1 MTATNTTHA
10 NGGRR
15 EGIPFCSQAT
25 LLPLIKSTGTH
36 PTMNDRMADVPMWA
50 IESDDEEE
58 AEAAAPPPDKKSG
71 GGDIEMGKV
80 EAQEQPSYMTHFFNE
95 IDAVKADIEF
105 IKRATAKITKLSEEA
120 IHATTT
126 EKEQALSKK
135 LKPIVTETNKRAKR
149 TKNLIGLLK
158 EETKNLKTEGTLK
171 PSDERYVFAENTV
184 GFFNVNERIIR
195 ANAVLTSLFIVIE
208 SETIFVIRLLESLLT
223 K

>member
-1 MTATNTTHA
+1 
-10 NGGRR
+10 
-15 EGIPFCSQAT
+15 
-25 LLPLIKSTGTH
+25 
-36 PTMNDRMADVPMWA
+36 MWA

-58 AEAAAPPPDKKSG
+58 ENAAAAPPPGKSS

-80 EAQEQPSYMTHFFNE
+80 EEQPSHMSHFFNE
-95 IDAVKADIEF
+95 IDSVKADIEF

-158 EETKNLKTEGTLK
+158 EETKNLKTEGNLK
-171 PSDERYVFAENTV
+171 PSDERYLYTKCSFLFVYKSRWLFLPYSM
-184 GFFNVNERIIR
+184 FRI
-195 ANAVLTSLFIVIE
+195 IE
-208 SETIFVIRLLESLLT
+208 SEKICVILLLESLLT